1 MAGLAALALKPEL
14 PQALGGSRQEQRP
27 MARRRTPPNILH
39 VMFDQMSAL
48 SLPCYGH
55 PLVKVPNLRGLAES
69 GVVFEQAYCN
79 APLCSPSRHA
89 MMTGQLPSRIGVYDN
104 AAELASSIPTFAHY
118 LRRAG
123 YRTCLSGKM
132 DFSGA
137 DQLHGY
143 EERLTTDLSPS
154 DFGWT
159 PNWDEPARIY
169 DWFHSLQSVVE
180 AGLCDHSLTMAYD
193 EEATH
198 QSVRWL
204 HDLARVS
211 DDRPFLLTL
220 AYMHPHDPYLGP
232 RKFWDAYDG
241 VEIDLPAVPRIAPA
255 RRSPAER
262 RLHELYDREEYRITP
277 AHLRAAR
284 RAYYAMID
292 YIDDQMGRVLEILR
306 RTGAAENTVV
316 VVTSDHGDMLGERG
330 LWYKMTFFERAIR
343 VPLLIHA
350 QGRLTP
356 RRVSG
361 PVSLVDLLP
370 TLTDIAGISF
380 EPGIPLDG
388 ASLLPAAKGR
398 GSPTG
403 AVYGEYLAEGT
414 AEPIFMVRRGR
425 FKYVASPGDPA
436 MLFDLEKDPLEL
448 DNLDGAAAMADVEA
462 EFAAEMSAKWDA
474 VAIRQRVVESQRARR
489 IVHEALMQG
498 RLRAWDFQPH
508 GDATKQYYRNYG
520 HPDGE
525 RALRLP
531 PAGSP
536 PRPQR

>member
-1 MAGLAALALKPEL
+1 
-14 PQALGGSRQEQRP
+14 
-27 MARRRTPPNILH
+27 MARARQRSPNILPNILH
-39 VMFDQMSAL
+39 VMFDQMGAL
-48 SLPCYGH
+48 SLPFYGH
-55 PLVKVPNLRGLAES
+55 PLVKAPNLRALAES
-69 GVVFEQAYCN
+69 GVVFDQAYCN

-159 PNWDEPARIY
+159 PNWDEPARLY
-169 DWFHSLQSVVE
+169 DWFHSLQNVLE
-180 AGLCDHSLTMAYD
+180 AGACDHSLTMTYD

-198 QSVRWL
+198 RAVRWL
-204 HDLARVS
+204 HDRPRDS

-232 RKFWDAYDG
+232 RDFWDAYDG
-241 VEIDLPAVPRIAPA
+241 VEIDLPAVPRIPLA

-262 RLHELYDREEYRITP
+262 RLYELYDRDEYKITA

-292 YIDDQMGRVLEILR
+292 YVDEQMGRVLDALR

-316 VVTSDHGDMLGERG
+316 IVTSDHGDMLGERG
-330 LWYKMTFFERAIR
+330 LWYKMTFFDRAVR
-343 VPLLIHA
+343 VPLLIQA
-350 QGRLTP
+350 PGRIQP
-356 RRVSG
+356 RRVAE

-370 TLTDIAGISF
+370 TLMDIAGRGF
-380 EPGIPLDG
+380 EPAVPLDG
-388 ASLLPAAKGR
+388 QSLWPAATGR
-398 GSPTG
+398 RKPGGT
-403 AVYGEYLAEGT
+403 VFGEHLAEGT
-414 AEPIFMVRRGR
+414 AEPIFMIRRGS
-425 FKYVASPGDPA
+425 FKYVAAPGDPP
-436 MLFDLEKDPLEL
+436 MLFDLVRDPLEL
-448 DNLDGAAAMADVEA
+448 ENLAGLHDMVDIAT
-462 EFAAEMSAKWDA
+462 EFAAELAAKWDA
-474 VAIRQRVVESQRARR
+474 SDIRRRVVESQRARR
-489 IVHEALMQG
+489 VVHEALMQG
-498 RLRAWDFQPH
+498 RLHAWDFQPRN
-508 GDATKQYYRNYG
+508 DATKEYYRNYG
-520 HPDGE
+520 YPDGE
-525 RALRLP
+525 RAVRLP
-531 PAGSP
+531 PAGAA
-536 PRPQR
+536 PRPRR